1 MLFKRPQG
9 VEIFLAGM
17 QHLHN
22 FYCPNIYTP
31 QPTVNLLPK
40 AGRKK
45 NDQNSQNIWEF
56 LLRRTMGLL
65 KGPDSKIISSI
76 PTRD

>member
-9 VEIFLAGM
+9 LEICLAGM

-31 QPTVNLLPK
+31 QPTVNLLPE
-40 AGRKK
+40 AGGKK
-45 NDQNSQNIWEF
+45 TV
-56 LLRRTMGLL
+56 RTARMSGNFC
-65 KGPDSKIISSI
+65 
-76 PTRD
+76 

>member
-9 VEIFLAGM
+9 AGSFLAGM

-31 QPTVNLLPK
+31 QPAVNLLPE
-40 AGRKK
+40 AGERK
-45 NDQNSQNIWEF
+45 NDQNSQNAREF
-56 LLRRTMGLL
+56 LLRGTMGLL
-65 KGPDSKIISSI
+65 KGPDGKISPIL
-76 PTRD
+76 TCN